1 MILKKVQILLLGCA
15 LSMGFITGCGYDSTA
30 SDGSAQNQ
38 EAAAKAET
46 LKEDKKANP
55 KYDELVDK
63 INSVT
68 NKDSAQYSV
77 YIDFLD
83 GTQPIEVNSQQI
95 RSASMIKVFIMA
107 KAYEDIKDGKFS
119 ENQELVLK
127 DSDKVGGAGSLVGWP
142 TGSKITVHELLKLM
156 ITESDN
162 TATNMMIDLL
172 GMDNI
177 NQYIREHGYS
187 DSLLQR
193 KMMDTQAVKEGREN
207 LTSSHDLGQFF
218 TLLYNKKIISAEYD
232 DKMIDLLKQQTDTE
246 CLPQAIKNVPIAHK
260 TGELDH
266 LYHDGGIVYNGDHPF
281 VVCILTENQLN
292 RTYTLINMRR
302 IAKFINQTSKEN

>member
-1 MILKKVQILLLGCA
+1 MILKKAQILLLGCV
-15 LSMGFITGCGYDSTA
+15 LSMNFITGCGYNSTTSDDS
-30 SDGSAQNQ
+30 SQNQ
-38 EAAAKAET
+38 KVSAAADT
-46 LKEDKKANP
+46 QKEDKKVNP
-55 KYDELVDK
+55 KYDELIDK
-63 INSVT
+63 IKSVT
-68 NKDSAQYSV
+68 DKDSAQYSI

-83 GTQPIEVNSQQI
+83 GTQPIEVNSKQI

-107 KAYEDIKDGKFS
+107 KAYENMKEGNLS
-119 ENQELVLK
+119 ENQELILK
-127 DSDKVGGAGSLVGWP
+127 DSDKVGGAGSLIGWP
-142 TGSKITVHELLKLM
+142 TGSKITIHELLKLM

-177 NQYIREHGYS
+177 NRYIQEHGYS
-187 DSLLQR
+187 ESILQR
-193 KMMDTQAVKEGREN
+193 KMMDTQAVKNGREN
-207 LTSSHDLGQFF
+207 LTSSHDLGRFF
-218 TLLYNKKIISAEYD
+218 TLLYKKKIVSAEYD

-246 CLPQAIKNVPIAHK
+246 CLPQAIKEVSIAHK

-266 LYHDGGIVYNGDHPF
+266 LYHDGGIVYNGDYPF

-302 IAKFINQTSKEN
+302 IAKFINQVSKED